1 MREFSSRRGRT
12 DRAVWERGMALI
24 HAIPRSAS
32 RLYGDQN
39 CCCSVSIG
47 LVSPGVDGWPGTVS
61 GAIIIVSGG
70 AVAGGGGAGLT
81 SSTAGVCSSLS
92 RWSPPHPARAKGAAV
107 RVRINMRFISTSPM
121 RVASKSRQPM
131 ATIWSNPGVRDHQGC
146 IAMGLDL
153 PRICSMR
160 AYPGSPD
167 HYLPL
172 WRSMGGA
179 LGAGVNGAP

>member
-1 MREFSSRRGRT
+1 ME
-12 DRAVWERGMALI
+12 LI
-24 HAIPRSAS
+24 DAIPRSAS

-92 RWSPPHPARAKGAAV
+92 RWSPPHPR
-107 RVRINMRFISTSPM
+107 SEEHTSELQ
-121 RVASKSRQPM
+121 SRGHLVCRLLLEKQK
-131 ATIWSNPGVRDHQGC
+131 
-146 IAMGLDL
+146 
-153 PRICSMR
+153 
-160 AYPGSPD
+160 
-167 HYLPL
+167 
-172 WRSMGGA
+172 
-179 LGAGVNGAP
+179 